1 MEPFLFRP
9 AANLPARLEWMF
21 QTLRQLHKIEKS
33 FEEGG
38 LDIKMKIEVIETK
51 EYLRNCREE
60 EPWGEG
66 KSD

>member
-1 MEPFLFRP
+1 
-9 AANLPARLEWMF
+9 MF

-60 EPWGEG
+60 EPWDEG
-66 KSD
+66 KSN